1 MNNTTSSKF
10 TTLVAKYKIE
20 KGDNKPITH
29 TRLGNVKYNVYPNK
43 LSVPDEDN
51 EKFYKS
57 YYQYVINEGNT
68 EYYTETQN
76 KYEPNNV
83 CIDLDFRYKKL
94 ERSYST
100 EDIYGFVD
108 LVICEYIEILN
119 ITNDINAYIF
129 ERQNPYIKE
138 EENGNTINKDG
149 IHIVIPL
156 KCSREV
162 QCYVRDKCINFIG
175 SLYFRN
181 DNIIN
186 EPNDIFDDCI
196 TNGTNNWMVAFS
208 TKPNV
213 EPYKPTYKITATYED
228 NDFCISEKLIP
239 IENIEFDEFY
249 NLSTKYNKNPSCSIK
264 EDIDDKTLKLI
275 NKFKPK
281 SRTTSQPFKK
291 SLIKNNRL
299 QAELTDEDPID
310 TNIISNLRKAINGL
324 KPYRLENY
332 KNWFDIG
339 AIIYNETAGSDD
351 GLELYESIS
360 WDDEKTIKLIENN
373 WNNYE
378 NFYDTHEKDKL
389 LKFSSIML
397 WLKEDNP
404 ELFKTLQFNLSPDM
418 IFKSLYGENSNS
430 ETLIASA
437 FLDYYKNTIITNFG
451 ITYVYNDVYWEECDK
466 INSAISNKLNK
477 FREVIVQYRQDLRN
491 QILNNDEDNE
501 NEFKQKLCDNLSIT
515 AKTLTSVNT
524 KRNITKEI
532 ICQSTNNSI
541 KFDSYDNFL
550 AFNNKV
556 YDLINGKWIEPKK
569 EYYISITTGYN
580 WIEPSKESIDEVYD
594 TLNIILPNKEVRDFY
609 LTVCASGLFGDVLQN
624 LILALGRGRNGK
636 GCINELIKL
645 SLGNYAYLLNSAIL
659 TQPIKDG
666 LNADVA
672 NMNNKRLVIT
682 REPPSNAYVNNTTLR
697 SITGGGNITCRG
709 LYEDGKSS
717 KEFKNTTIMETN
729 DFLKFK
735 TKIELADKERLIIVP
750 FKTQFVKI
758 IEDVDESNHYYLG
771 NDKYTSNEWRKQNK
785 YAMMKILL
793 DYSKIFLQNDRNI
806 KKSMPEIIKN
816 TTYKYLE
823 RADFIVKWITETI
836 QPSKDK
842 KSYVSINELW
852 NEHFRGSE
860 TYISLSKAQR
870 REEGS
875 KKGFINYIETSLF
888 FSKYYH
894 ERKKIGGKDR
904 RHILLGFEYIQE
916 EKEETKCKIPDETD
930 SNSDSE

>member
-1 MNNTTSSKF
+1 
-10 TTLVAKYKIE
+10 
-20 KGDNKPITH
+20 
-29 TRLGNVKYNVYPNK
+29 
-43 LSVPDEDN
+43 
-51 EKFYKS
+51 
-57 YYQYVINEGNT
+57 
-68 EYYTETQN
+68 
-76 KYEPNNV
+76 
-83 CIDLDFRYKKL
+83 
-94 ERSYST
+94 
-100 EDIYGFVD
+100 
-108 LVICEYIEILN
+108 
-119 ITNDINAYIF
+119 
-129 ERQNPYIKE
+129 
-138 EENGNTINKDG
+138 
-149 IHIVIPL
+149 
-156 KCSREV
+156 
-162 QCYVRDKCINFIG
+162 
-175 SLYFRN
+175 
-181 DNIIN
+181 
-186 EPNDIFDDCI
+186 
-196 TNGTNNWMVAFS
+196 
-208 TKPNV
+208 
-213 EPYKPTYKITATYED
+213 
-228 NDFCISEKLIP
+228 
-239 IENIEFDEFY
+239 
-249 NLSTKYNKNPSCSIK
+249 
-264 EDIDDKTLKLI
+264 
-275 NKFKPK
+275 
-281 SRTTSQPFKK
+281 
-291 SLIKNNRL
+291 
-299 QAELTDEDPID
+299 
-310 TNIISNLRKAINGL
+310 
-324 KPYRLENY
+324 
-332 KNWFDIG
+332 
-339 AIIYNETAGSDD
+339 
-351 GLELYESIS
+351 
-360 WDDEKTIKLIENN
+360 
-373 WNNYE
+373 
-378 NFYDTHEKDKL
+378 
-389 LKFSSIML
+389 
-397 WLKEDNP
+397 
-404 ELFKTLQFNLSPDM
+404 
-418 IFKSLYGENSNS
+418 
-430 ETLIASA
+430 
-437 FLDYYKNTIITNFG
+437 
-451 ITYVYNDVYWEECDK
+451 
-466 INSAISNKLNK
+466 
-477 FREVIVQYRQDLRN
+477 
-491 QILNNDEDNE
+491 
-501 NEFKQKLCDNLSIT
+501 
-515 AKTLTSVNT
+515 
-524 KRNITKEI
+524 
-532 ICQSTNNSI
+532 
-541 KFDSYDNFL
+541 
-550 AFNNKV
+550 
-556 YDLINGKWIEPKK
+556 LINGKWIEPKK

-842 KSYVSINELW
+842 NSYVCINELW
-852 NEHFRGSE
+852 NEHFKNSE
-860 TYISLSKAQR
+860 TYMSLSKAQK

-894 ERKKIGGKDR
+894 ERKNIGGTYKR
-904 RHILLGFEYIQE
+904 NILLGFEYIPE